1 MALTITNRR
10 NNVVGNM
17 RQITATLVSTS
28 GTDVW
33 ATGLRLIRGI
43 SLDEIAGTPG
53 NVGASAIASGSVT
66 LAVPA
71 NSTIS
76 AMVIGF

>member
-1 MALTITNRR
+1 MALTITNKR
-10 NNVVGNM
+10 NNIIGNM
-17 RQITATLVSTS
+17 RQTTATLVSTS

-33 ATGLRLIRGI
+33 VTGLKLIRGI

-53 NVGASAIASGSVT
+53 NVGASLIAGGSVT

-71 NSTIS
+71 NATIS
-76 AMVIGF
+76 AIVTGF